1 MKKSLFSL
9 LLILSLSLCMLA
21 GCSFFEK
28 ENKDDTDMSSGESSN
43 DSSGNSPNDTFS
55 IAFNDI
61 TLNAGSKA
69 HLVNSVKVG
78 EDTISVAYTFSG
90 NAISIENG
98 TLTALVPLTE
108 TVITAEADGFSTTF
122 KVNVTEAPV
131 TEAPVPEVAIAFNN
145 VTLSMG
151 REMMLVK
158 SITVDGVEKTITYTY
173 SGDGILISDYK
184 LIAKKH
190 NTDTIVTAKADGSLA
205 SFKVTVGGDTGTMN
219 IEAPAKIYSNYAP
232 KPIKVTFSDPA
243 FASEVTYTTSN
254 SNVKVNSEGIY
265 ATGKFSSAVD
275 VTVTARSEYHTETF
289 TVNVSTY
296 NEDSSETKVQYYE
309 ENIITPENKGGTIF
323 IGDSYFDGYKK
334 DSPPFWSDFYTDYT
348 DTKTFLMGISSS
360 QIDNWEIVSERIVYP
375 MEPKE
380 IVLHI
385 GFNDAHSTN
394 KSAYE
399 IATRIIAL
407 LEQFREKLPD
417 TKIYY
422 CTVEPKKNALTSS
435 QYYESSMI
443 KAPLINAIMEAYTYE
458 NKNVKLVNTRQ
469 LCFNADGSINQ
480 SFYLTTDLSHPTLAA
495 YDSYRQLIEEARG
508 NAFVTLTPSEVITQ
522 VTANQSAVNTAAAA
536 AKTGSTVY
544 TVDKAGSINSEKA
557 VYFKNAS
564 GNALTNCY
572 SISGYMEITDLLT
585 TESAGAHIQF
595 RFSNTTNDRFLLFD
609 SNKNSKLGICA
620 PFCGK
625 GTETSSGAV
634 TDAIDVTGGS
644 AVVQW
649 QVVVTEKTAYLYIN
663 GVLALY
669 GEPSALSYFNVS
681 SQSTSISIFGVELT
695 VKSENADKYNKIVEE
710 KKLV

>member
-28 ENKDDTDMSSGESSN
+28 ENKDDTDASSGESSN
-43 DSSGNSPNDTFS
+43 DSSGNSSNDTFS
-55 IAFNDI
+55 
-61 TLNAGSKA
+61 
-69 HLVNSVKVG
+69 
-78 EDTISVAYTFSG
+78 
-90 NAISIENG
+90 
-98 TLTALVPLTE
+98 
-108 TVITAEADGFSTTF
+108 
-122 KVNVTEAPV
+122 
-131 TEAPVPEVAIAFNN
+131 IAFNN

-158 SITVDGVEKTITYTY
+158 SITVDGVEKPITYTY

-190 NTDTIVTAKADGSLA
+190 NTDTIVTAKADGFEA

-309 ENIITPENKGGTIF
+309 ENIIKPENKGGTIF

-334 DSPPFWSDFYTDYT
+334 YSPPFWSDFYTDYT

-634 TDAIDVTGGS
+634 TDAIDVTGDS

-669 GEPSALSYFNVS
+669 GEPSALNYFNVS

-695 VKSENADKYNKIVEE
+695 VKSENADKYNEIIKE